1 MEIDKVNGLKSWF
14 TKEQR
19 RTFPLFRS
27 KRRASATPPATGT
40 SISHPLLLTDA
51 NDSIPKLRPLALSAQ
66 NSAALHSPIDEDYAL
81 ESELENQQFAEV
93 KLELSGDETLNLRI
107 PEILHN
113 ACEFIK
119 NNEPVEGIFRVSG
132 SLKKVKEIEESL
144 SSEQKL
150 AFEGLDLDS
159 FDAATIMKR
168 FITRLS
174 LPLVSTNLQQRLQL
188 IELGDWEG
196 YAETLESLN
205 KFQLHLLLYLLEFFN
220 SLLQPDVAAVTKMDG
235 KNIAR
240 IFQVVLFKSDHYSS
254 SEDLMVNFESNELV
268 LLSLIENVEQ
278 LKEYFSK
285 KDTAQKEQNML
296 TLPGTAL
303 PSRLPLPVK
312 SQEITTKQA
321 KRPSR
326 LSRMLSTSA
335 TDSGYCIDSEP
346 SLSSSMGTT
355 SSNPISDSPSSI
367 STSIFSTATSATY
380 DSESVA
386 MAPSSIFSPSDRS
399 PIPLN
404 TPPRR
409 KLSFAQFRLPSK

>member
-174 LPLVSTNLQQRLQL
+174 LPLISTNLQQRLQL

-254 SEDLMVNFESNELV
+254 SEDLMVNFESNELI

-312 SQEITTKQA
+312 SQEITMKQP

-326 LSRMLSTSA
+326 LSRILSTSA

-355 SSNPISDSPSSI
+355 FSNPISDSPSSI

-409 KLSFAQFRLPSK
+409 KLRFAQFRLPSK